1 MLAQVRES
9 VGVRWVRLPHDDMI
23 APTLDETR
31 RRLLGEERTLLGEL
45 TDWIARLGAPEEARR
60 ALASSVAQLDE
71 PFLLVVVGEFN
82 AGKSALINSL
92 LGQRVLDEGITP
104 TTERIGLLR
113 HGEAV
118 QREVT
123 EGGERWTAPAE
134 VLRDLV
140 IVDTP
145 GTNAVLREHE
155 ALTRD
160 FLPRADLVLFVT
172 STDRPFTESE
182 RAFLEAIR
190 DWGKKVVLVLNKADL
205 LERPEDGDTLMSYVK
220 DQAERTLGF
229 SPEVFL
235 VSARSAL
242 RGRLSGD
249 TALVDGSGLLAFE
262 ARVTATLDEAE
273 RFRLKLQN
281 PLGVARHAHREVSSL
296 ASGRL
301 DLLEDDVRT
310 LEAVDK
316 DLATRR
322 DELERDFRLRLAEVE
337 KILLEFERRGNGF
350 FDERLR
356 LARLRELLNRDRLRE
371 DFERTVVADLPRDVE
386 RRVEAMVDWMV
397 AVELRQWQDVMG
409 RLAGR
414 QAAHA
419 DRMVGRVDDRFEYDR
434 QRQLAAV
441 SSESRRAVESFDG
454 AAEARRLASSVR
466 DSIAQTALL
475 QVSALGLG
483 AMVAALASTTAAD
496 VTGLAAAGAL
506 SLIGF
511 LILPARRRKA
521 RSELAARVAQLRDRL
536 STALRESFERE
547 RDRSAGRIR
556 EAIAP
561 YARFVRSER
570 LGLEEASAALTRIG
584 RDLETLGA
592 RVEALGRD

>member
-1 MLAQVRES
+1 
-9 VGVRWVRLPHDDMI
+9 MI

-31 RRLLGEERTLLGEL
+31 RRLLSEERVLLGEL
-45 TDWIARLGAPEEARR
+45 RDWLARLEAA
-60 ALASSVAQLDE
+60 ALARDALAASVAQLDE
-71 PFLLVVVGEFN
+71 PFLLVVVGEWN
-82 AGKSALINSL
+82 AGKSAFINAL
-92 LGQRVLDEGITP
+92 LGQQVLEEGITP
-104 TTERIGLLR
+104 TTARIGLLR
-113 HGEAV
+113 HGEKV
-118 QREVT
+118 ERELT
-123 EGGERWTAPAE
+123 EAGDERWTAPAE

-172 STDRPFTESE
+172 STDRPFTETE

-190 DWGKKVVLVLNKADL
+190 EWGKKVVLVLNKADL
-205 LERPEDGDTLMSYVK
+205 LERPEDGDRLVSYVR

-235 VSARSAL
+235 VSARQAL
-242 RGRLSGD
+242 RGRTAGD
-249 TALVDGSGLLAFE
+249 QAQVEGSGFPAFE

-281 PLGVARHAHREVSSL
+281 PLGVARRAHREVSSL
-296 ASGRL
+296 ASARL
-301 DLLEDDVRT
+301 ALLEDDVRT
-310 LEAVDK
+310 LREVDQ
-316 DLATRR
+316 DLATRGE
-322 DELERDFRLRLAEVE
+322 ELERDFRLRLTEVE
-337 KILLEFERRGNGF
+337 KILLEFERRGNAF
-350 FDERLR
+350 FEDRLR
-356 LARLRELLNRDRLRE
+356 LRRLRELLDREGLRE
-371 DFERTVVADLPRDVE
+371 GFEGTVVADLPRDVE
-386 RRVEAMVDWMV
+386 RRVEEMVDWMV
-397 AVELRQWQDVMG
+397 GAELRQWQDVMG

-419 DRMVGRVDDRFEYDR
+419 DRMVGQVNDRFEYDR
-434 QRQLAAV
+434 QRQIEAV
-441 SSESRRAVESFDG
+441 STESRRAVLGFDG
-454 AAEARRLASSVR
+454 AAEAKRLASSVR

-483 AMVAALASTTAAD
+483 AIVAALASTTAAD

-521 RSELAARVAQLRDRL
+521 RSELAARVAQLRERL
-536 STALRESFERE
+536 TVALRESFERE

-570 LGLEEASAALTRIG
+570 LALEEASATLARIG
-584 RDLETLGA
+584 GDLAALGI
-592 RVEALGRD
+592 RVEDLGRD